1 MKPWNF
7 QVRAQADTAEI
18 EVVIYDLIGESFFA
32 DGITA
37 EDVIAQL
44 RNRPDAKRINLRL
57 NTGGGVMDE
66 ATAIYNLLAERAQNG
81 VEVVAYI
88 DGLAA
93 SAGAY
98 LTTVASRVVMPA
110 NAFMMIHRARGGRMG
125 NASDM
130 QQSAIALQKYDDVIT
145 ESFAAASS
153 RRGKAKTKA
162 DFAAEMA
169 KGDIYL
175 RADEAIAWG
184 LADEKTAV
192 MKAAACLADGSEFST
207 ETLAALGGE
216 PWLSRPAAT
225 RVTAEMG
232 EDCDMPGC
240 GDRIKVVTTPHRPEH
255 TTGTVRQCIDG
266 ALGIEFDSAPGAV
279 YQWYVASEVMVTAEA
294 PEPPE
299 PMAAVQAQL
308 TAPPKAELETPSG
321 DQTEPQPEPA
331 APQPRA
337 PQDPPEKPNMTTKP
351 ENNEPNLATPTVAR
365 AAGLPSGATEA
376 DIVAAITR
384 MRENE
389 LQVMA
394 ITGAQI
400 TAEGIGALRGIKAK
414 AERCDAVE
422 SELVQV
428 KAERDQQ
435 NFDALLM
442 KGQSNPVK
450 LTPATAKMY
459 ADEFTAA
466 KGDGRG
472 AEVVAR
478 LKGFIDVAPTIHAL
492 SRPAGAQPAVHGSAA
507 APTTHNSKTYAE
519 LKPLE
524 RARLAQSEP
533 ELFRAMKTE
542 FDAAQAS
549 G

>member
-7 QVRAQADTAEI
+7 QVRAQADTTEI

-44 RNRPDAKRINLRL
+44 RDRPDAKRINLRL

-130 QQSAIALQKYDDVIT
+130 QQSANALQKYDDVIT
-145 ESFAAASS
+145 ESFAAASA
-153 RRGKAKTKA
+153 RRGKSKSKA

-192 MKAAACLADGSEFST
+192 MKAAACTVDLAD
-207 ETLAALGGE
+207 L
-216 PWLSRPAAT
+216 
-225 RVTAEMG
+225 
-232 EDCDMPGC
+232 
-240 GDRIKVVTTPHRPEH
+240 
-255 TTGTVRQCIDG
+255 
-266 ALGIEFDSAPGAV
+266 GAV
-279 YQWYVASEVMVTAEA
+279 PDDVLALYANLQA
-294 PEPPE
+294 PI
-299 PMAAVQAQL
+299 
-308 TAPPKAELETPSG
+308 KAELEKSAGAQP
-321 DQTEPQPEPA
+321 EPQPEPP
-331 APQPRA
+331 APQTSPA
-337 PQDPPEKPNMTTKP
+337 QEPPEKTTMTEKTP
-351 ENNEPNLATPTVAR
+351 STNEPNLATPTVAR

-414 AERCDAVE
+414 AERCDAIE
-422 SELVQV
+422 AELVQV

-466 KGDGRG
+466 KADGRG

-492 SRPAGAQPAVHGSAA
+492 SRAAGAQPAVHGASS
-507 APTTHNSKTYAE
+507 APTTHNGKTYAD

-524 RARLAQSEP
+524 RARLAQAEP